1 MCISVL
7 IVICYLTIREK
18 HMQHFR
24 KVHVHIISVFP
35 GKNRFLPVLFLG
47 KGKKGR
53 KSFVY
58 LLSNSLKTTY
68 IIPAVL
74 LTSDAFPGSF
84 SVPSTNPLKGY
95 LPIYVS
101 LEIRYIGV
109 FSLFAPSQRWNLLY
123 AVFAEKWKLKLF
135 EANIRNKFILVLWK
149 LGLIISRCGVLFS
162 LLLSTL
168 LVDEYVVS
176 LLFAGGFIMAWW
188 GDPYLWKFT
197 IPFSLPLR
205 PRVWVSL
212 QVLNFPN

>member
-47 KGKKGR
+47 KRKKGR

-68 IIPAVL
+68 IIPALL

-95 LPIYVS
+95 LPICVS
-101 LEIRYIGV
+101 
-109 FSLFAPSQRWNLLY
+109 
-123 AVFAEKWKLKLF
+123 
-135 EANIRNKFILVLWK
+135 RNKIHWCFFFICSESEMK
-149 LGLIISRCGVLFS
+149 
-162 LLLSTL
+162 
-168 LVDEYVVS
+168 
-176 LLFAGGFIMAWW
+176 
-188 GDPYLWKFT
+188 P
-197 IPFSLPLR
+197 PLCCLCR
-205 PRVWVSL
+205 KVKVKAL
-212 QVLNFPN
+212 

>member
-24 KVHVHIISVFP
+24 KVHAHIISMLP

-109 FSLFAPSQRWNLLY
+109 FFFICSESEMKPPLCCLCRKVKVKALWGKYKKQIYPCLVKVGTHNLQM
-123 AVFAEKWKLKLF
+123 W
-135 EANIRNKFILVLWK
+135 
-149 LGLIISRCGVLFS
+149 
-162 LLLSTL
+162 STL
-168 LVDEYVVS
+168 
-176 LLFAGGFIMAWW
+176 
-188 GDPYLWKFT
+188 
-197 IPFSLPLR
+197 
-205 PRVWVSL
+205 
-212 QVLNFPN
+212 

>member
-1 MCISVL
+1 
-7 IVICYLTIREK
+7 
-18 HMQHFR
+18 MQHFR

-35 GKNRFLPVLFLG
+35 GKNRFLPVLFLR

-74 LTSDAFPGSF
+74 LTSDALPGSF

-109 FSLFAPSQRWNLLY
+109 FF
-123 AVFAEKWKLKLF
+123 
-135 EANIRNKFILVLWK
+135 FICSESEMK
-149 LGLIISRCGVLFS
+149 
-162 LLLSTL
+162 
-168 LVDEYVVS
+168 
-176 LLFAGGFIMAWW
+176 
-188 GDPYLWKFT
+188 P
-197 IPFSLPLR
+197 PLCCLCR
-205 PRVWVSL
+205 KVKVKAL
-212 QVLNFPN
+212 